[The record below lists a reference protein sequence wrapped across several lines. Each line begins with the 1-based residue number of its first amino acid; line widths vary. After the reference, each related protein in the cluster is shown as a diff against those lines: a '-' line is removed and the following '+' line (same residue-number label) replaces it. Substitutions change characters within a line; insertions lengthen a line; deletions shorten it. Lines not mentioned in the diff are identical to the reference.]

1 MPDYRTIL
9 TKYHPTTTE
18 TQYIKTEIYYTIGNC
33 KTNRGFYLS
42 VRPVTKDGPYEIS
55 RAFSDCSQFL
65 LPCSR
70 YSKKA
75 GNIAIGKIP
84 DFEPDMVTQMLQTE
98 NLTLATDLSENKKT
112 A

>member
-1 MPDYRTIL
+1 MSEHRTVL
-9 TKYHPTTTE
+9 TKYYPTTTKNE
-18 TQYIKTEIYYTIGNC
+18 YIKTELYYTVGNC

-42 VRPVTKDGPYEIS
+42 VRPVEKNGPYEIS
-55 RAFSDCSQFL
+55 RAFSGCSQFL

-75 GNIAIGKIP
+75 GNIAIGKISN
-84 DFEPDMVTQMLQTE
+84 FEPDMMTQVLQAE
-98 NLTLATDLSENKKT
+98 NLTLATNLSENKKT

>member
-1 MPDYRTIL
+1 MSEHRTVL
-9 TKYHPTTTE
+9 TKYYPTTTKCE
-18 TQYIKTEIYYTIGNC
+18 YIKTELYYSVGSC
-33 KTNRGFYLS
+33 KTTRGFYLS
-42 VRPVTKDGPYEIS
+42 VKPVEKNGPYEIC
-55 RAFSDCSQFL
+55 RAFSGCNQFL

-75 GNIAIGKIP
+75 GNIAIGKIF
-84 DFEPDMVTQMLQTE
+84 DFEPDMLTQVLQTE